1 MGSAEN
7 GGRWHPAPEGRQ
19 NGPPLDIYDTI
30 PNTVLR
36 LEIRRKVVAVKLWKE
51 ALGI

>member
-36 LEIRRKVVAVKLWKE
+36 LESKVMERGTGNLI
-51 ALGI
+51 L